1 MLGSLKLEILPTGHI
16 KFKRGD
22 RDHNQKLMEVL
33 SHLVEGDR
41 EIIEELKIFFKGSE
55 EVKVI
60 VGDTIFCG

>member
-1 MLGSLKLEILPTGHI
+1 MLDDLKLEILPTGHI

-22 RDHNQKLMEVL
+22 REHNKKLLEIL
-33 SHLVEGDR
+33 SYLVEGDQ
-41 EIIEELKIFFKGSE
+41 EIIEELKEFFKGSE